1 MTMNDALSPQNADTL
16 DAERIIAWLKQN
28 PDFLK
33 QNPEACDFLIPPTIN
48 AGRGVADFQS
58 YMIERLKA
66 DKSEAVE
73 VAREIVE
80 SARSNMNNQTRIH
93 RAVLRVLDAESFDE
107 FLQIITHDLSTL
119 LNVDITT
126 LVVETSGRA
135 IPHIHTSGIRIVPDG
150 TINSWMQNKTILLQ
164 ENIGGIEAIYGPGA
178 TLVRSQALVRIDI
191 SQKTPPA
198 ILAFGSRDPHT
209 FHPQQGTELVGFLAR
224 VVENEFRSWLMLPS

>member
-1 MTMNDALSPQNADTL
+1 MMTETSHATETDAL
-16 DAERIIAWLKQN
+16 DAQRVVAWLKQN

-33 QNPEACDFLIPPTIN
+33 QYPHACDLLIPPTLN
-48 AGRGVADFQS
+48 AGKGVVDFQS

-80 SARSNMNNQTRIH
+80 NARSNMNNQTRIH
-93 RAVLRVLDAESFDE
+93 RAVLRVLEAENFDE

-126 LVVETSGRA
+126 LVTETAGRA
-135 IPHIHTSGIRIVPDG
+135 IPHIHTNGIRVVPDG
-150 TINSWMQNKTILLQ
+150 TINNWMQNKTILLQ
-164 ENIGGIEAIYGPGA
+164 DNIGGIEALYGPGA
-178 TLVRSQALVRIDI
+178 ALVRSQALVRIDI

-198 ILAFGSRDPHT
+198 ILAFGSRDPET
-209 FHPQQGTELVGFLAR
+209 FYPQQGTELVGFLAR
-224 VVENEFRSWLMLPS
+224 VVENEFRSWLYLPS